1 MKFPRFGSRSTRAR
15 KATGQDRLSRR
26 RQLLPEALEPRL
38 MMAVLNGTTETIPI
52 LSLSGPTSAVISAQD
67 STAPQQTVTVSSAA
81 LDALRNASQQGA
93 PTQGAPTQGAP
104 TQGAPT
110 QGAPTQGA
118 PTQGAPTQGAPT
130 QGAATQGAATQGAPA
145 QGGAAQGGQINARQT
160 VEIISSERIYG
171 YVKPKWFGDTIAAQS
186 SVLFLKVN
194 DPANVAD
201 FVLKFRTVYLSNGT
215 DGKLL
220 KDEPFDLFKDL
231 ISGKQ
236 PDAYALLVKALEA
249 VAFPGAKRNLLFF
262 EVHEFWMTKVRVT
275 IQGPGNQVTT
285 TDQVIITGVN
295 YNVDLRDANKTTGEG
310 ILINSNGKDIPDL
323 KQANELF
330 NVDSR
335 KIARNFDVP
344 PGNNGDA
351 GKNISDI
358 QTIVAKEYE
367 TNP

>member
-67 STAPQQTVTVSSAA
+67 STAQQQTVTVSSAA

-104 TQGAPT
+104 
-110 QGAPTQGA
+110 
-118 PTQGAPTQGAPT
+118 
-130 QGAATQGAATQGAPA
+130 TQGAPA

-285 TDQVIITGVN
+285 TDQVIITSVN

>member
-67 STAPQQTVTVSSAA
+67 STAQQQTVTVSSAA

-110 QGAPTQGA
+110 QGA
-118 PTQGAPTQGAPT
+118 
-130 QGAATQGAATQGAPA
+130 ATQGAPA
-145 QGGAAQGGQINARQT
+145 HGGAAQGGQINARQT

-285 TDQVIITGVN
+285 TDQVIITSVN